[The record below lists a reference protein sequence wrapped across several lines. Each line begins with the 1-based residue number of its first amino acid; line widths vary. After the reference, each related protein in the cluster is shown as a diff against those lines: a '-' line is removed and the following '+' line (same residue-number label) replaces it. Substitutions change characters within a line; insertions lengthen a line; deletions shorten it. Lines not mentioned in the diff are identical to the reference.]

1 MKYFDNMINKLR
13 LYKTCRTCN
22 QQLGNF
28 FFCKYTENIHKNW
41 LHTKRL
47 YCALLS
53 GRIHKKLII
62 WVVKGQQN
70 SRKTR
75 MRDFPLY
82 VLLYLLNYNPVNIW
96 LMQNTYK
103 IKIPKTRQRKT
114 VKKEINVW
122 NKKRI
127 QRYSKGANYVLL
139 WLTSYQGILKCW
151 ENWQIPQ

>member
-1 MKYFDNMINKLR
+1 
-13 LYKTCRTCN
+13 
-22 QQLGNF
+22 
-28 FFCKYTENIHKNW
+28 
-41 LHTKRL
+41 
-47 YCALLS
+47 
-53 GRIHKKLII
+53 
-62 WVVKGQQN
+62 
-70 SRKTR
+70 

-127 QRYSKGANYVLL
+127 QWYSKGANYVLL